1 MLSAVNHP
9 MPLSDSSNERL
20 RRLLTQGRRGDG
32 LLWGLLEVVAVTIA
46 IAILI
51 AVLRQVELRAT
62 EDAEETKSVE
72 RPANDSEIGN

>member
-1 MLSAVNHP
+1 